1 MRVLKFIV
9 LLVALIAVYPL
20 SLAFSIWQQSH
31 DDEVHG
37 ADAIVVLGAA
47 QYNGRPSPVLQARL
61 DQAAYLFTEDLSD
74 TIIVTGGKRAGD
86 RFTEAEAAER
96 YLIEAGIPSDRILL
110 EQEGTTTWESLQ
122 KVRAIAEDNGVESA
136 LFVSDPLH
144 SERVERMAEDLGFTG
159 VYTSYASYER
169 LDRSRSTKVRELVR
183 ETASLMLYELLKR

>member
-1 MRVLKFIV
+1 MRVIKIVV
-9 LLVALIAVYPL
+9 LLIALVAVYPL
-20 SLAFSIWQQSH
+20 SLAYSIWQQSH

-47 QYNGRPSPVLQARL
+47 QYNGRPSPVLRARL
-61 DQAAYLFTEDLSD
+61 DQALYLFGEDLSD

-96 YLIEAGIPSDRILL
+96 YLIDEGVPADRILL
-110 EQEGTTTWESLQ
+110 ETAGTTTWESL
-122 KVRAIAEDNGVESA
+122 KLVRSIADDNGVRSA

-144 SERVERMAEDLGFTG
+144 SERVKRMAEDLGFEG

-183 ETASLMLYELLKR
+183 ETASLMVYELLSR

>member
-1 MRVLKFIV
+1 VRLLKFV
-9 LLVALIAVYPL
+9 LLLVALIAVYPL

-31 DDEVHG
+31 EDEVHG

-47 QYNGRPSPVLQARL
+47 QYDGRPSPVLQARL

-86 RFTEAEAAER
+86 RFTEAQAAER
-96 YLIEAGIPSDRILL
+96 YLIDAGVPADRILL
-110 EQEGTTTWESLQ
+110 EEEGTTTWESLQ
-122 KVRAIAEDNGVESA
+122 KVRTIAEDNGVESA

-183 ETASLMLYELLKR
+183 ETASLMVYELLKR

>member
-1 MRVLKFIV
+1 MRVIKLV
-9 LLVALIAVYPL
+9 LLLLALVAVYPL
-20 SLAFSIWQQSH
+20 SLAYSIWQQSH
-31 DDEVHG
+31 EDEVRV

-61 DQAAYLFTEDLSD
+61 DQAVYLFGEDLSD

-96 YLIEAGIPSDRILL
+96 YLIDAGVPAQRILL
-110 EQEGTTTWESLQ
+110 EPEGTTTWESLQ
-122 KVRAIAEDNGVESA
+122 RVWTIAEDQGVDSA

-144 SERVERMAEDLGFTG
+144 SERVERMAEDLGFSD

-169 LDRSRSTKVRELVR
+169 LNRSRSTKVRELVH
-183 ETASLMLYELLKR
+183 ETASLMLYELLQR